1 MENNKTFTI
10 TFTKLN
16 GESTTRHGKWTEKCQ
31 EFVAKAGHKC
41 LTFLDLDAQKKK
53 EKNSSEWQL
62 IRLHLGVLNES
73 NFLRVLFR
81 TTFCWCIFRIG
92 YRITY

>member
-41 LTFLDLDAQKKK
+41 LLNTL
-53 EKNSSEWQL
+53 
-62 IRLHLGVLNES
+62 LGL
-73 NFLRVLFR
+73 
-81 TTFCWCIFRIG
+81 
-92 YRITY
+92 

>member
-41 LTFLDLDAQKKK
+41 LTFLDLDATEEKGK
-53 EKNSSEWQL
+53 EQYRMATDKITPWSIKWFTIYYYIWEF
-62 IRLHLGVLNES
+62 
-73 NFLRVLFR
+73 FL
-81 TTFCWCIFRIG
+81 
-92 YRITY
+92 

>member
-16 GESTTRHGKWTEKCQ
+16 GEIVKDRKAKWTEKCQ

-41 LTFLDLDAQKKK
+41 LTFLDLDATAEKGK
-53 EKNSSEWQL
+53 EQ
-62 IRLHLGVLNES
+62 
-73 NFLRVLFR
+73 FR
-81 TTFCWCIFRIG
+81 MATDK
-92 YRITY
+92 ITPWSIK

>member
-16 GESTTRHGKWTEKCQ
+16 GESTTRKAKWTDKCQ

-41 LTFLDLDAQKKK
+41 LTFLDLDATELAGKDQ
-53 EKNSSEWQL
+53 
-62 IRLHLGVLNES
+62 
-73 NFLRVLFR
+73 
-81 TTFCWCIFRIG
+81 
-92 YRITY
+92 YRNATNKITAWSIK

>member
-16 GESTTRHGKWTEKCQ
+16 GESTTRKAKWTEKCQ

-41 LTFLDLDAQKKK
+41 LTFLDLDATELAGKDQYRNATDK
-53 EKNSSEWQL
+53 
-62 IRLHLGVLNES
+62 I
-73 NFLRVLFR
+73 
-81 TTFCWCIFRIG
+81 TTWTIS
-92 YRITY
+92 